1 MYKRTSHIENGNP
14 TQALQDSEA
23 LLKAILEALPDL
35 KFRVDYSGLIL
46 DYFAGEADTLYLP
59 PEHFLH
65 KNVAEVLPPPVADA
79 IKYNLALCL
88 TNKTVQIFEYVLP
101 IDGVPGYYEA
111 RLSRISDKEAM
122 AVIRNITDRRQ
133 YYETLQDKINELNL
147 KNLQLEKY
155 ISSNRDLENFAYVA
169 SHDLRQPLRTMR
181 NFAQLLQK
189 SYGPQF
195 DEKGGQY
202 LGFIADGAAKLIQ
215 LIEDLLTYSK
225 VNAEQQVSEIVSPL
239 DLVEDVL
246 YQLAEPI
253 AGKQAE
259 VEVLWLPSTINVH
272 PGSFRQLLQN
282 LLYNAI
288 KFSKP
293 GTPPHIRLYAE
304 SWGTHWRFAVADNGI
319 GVAAPFHEKIFAL
332 FNKLHPSAAFE
343 GTGLGLAICKKIV
356 LQHGGD
362 IWVESQPGEGAVFYF
377 TIPQ

>member
-1 MYKRTSHIENGNP
+1 MYKRTSHNEDGNS

-46 DYFAGEADTLYLP
+46 DYFAGEADKLYLS

-65 KNVAEVLPPPVADA
+65 KNVAEVLPPHVAEA

-88 TNKTVQIFEYVLP
+88 KNETVQIFEYALP
-101 IDGVPGYYEA
+101 VNGTLGYYEA
-111 RLSRISDKEAM
+111 RLSRINEKEAV
-122 AVIRNITDRRQ
+122 AVIRNITDRKQ
-133 YYETLQDKINELNL
+133 YYETLQDKISELNL
-147 KNLQLEKY
+147 KNLQLESY

-169 SHDLRQPLRTMR
+169 SHDLREPLRTMR
-181 NFAQLLQK
+181 TFAQLLQK
-189 SYGPQF
+189 RYGSQF
-195 DEKGGQY
+195 DEQGNQY
-202 LGFIADGAAKLIQ
+202 LDFIADGAAKLNR
-215 LIEDLLTYSK
+215 LIEDLLTYSR
-225 VNAEQQVSEIVSPL
+225 VNAEQQVAEIVSPL
-239 DLVEDVL
+239 ELVEEVL
-246 YQLAEPI
+246 RQLAEPI
-253 AGKQAE
+253 ADKQANMDIQ
-259 VEVLWLPSTINVH
+259 WLPSTISVH

-282 LLYNAI
+282 LVYNAI

-319 GVAAPFHEKIFAL
+319 GIAAPFHEKIFAL